1 MATTLI
7 RGGSVIDTPT
17 PAEMRQIMAEQLADD
32 RRQRAEADNVKR
44 MELAVPIQPPAI
56 TFFASVTTLIGTPDE
71 GYVWSLK
78 LVAATLSAAA
88 TLVIY
93 KASSSGQTTRPLASF
108 QAQTA
113 NVPLIATW
121 SSDQA
126 ELKHGEGLYLVAGS
140 GTITGIYMTGE
151 QVTAEKAAK
160 IYD

>member
-1 MATTLI
+1 MALFPI
-7 RGGSVIDTPT
+7 HGGATVETIT
-17 PAEMRQIMAEQLADD
+17 PAELRLELERWEA
-32 RRQRAEADNVKR
+32 RQRAEADNVKR
-44 MELAVPIQPPAI
+44 MEVAFPVQPPAI
-56 TFFASVTTLIGTPDE
+56 NFFVSQVNFIGTPDE

-78 LVAATLSAAA
+78 MVAVTLSAAA
-88 TLVIY
+88 TLVVY
-93 KASSSGQTTRPLASF
+93 KASSTGQTTRPLASF

-126 ELKHGEGLYLVAGS
+126 ELKHGEGVYLVAGS
-140 GTITGIYMTGE
+140 GTITGVYMTGE